1 MVMQGDH
8 AEGSSPYPR
17 QDRAVVRYLLSA
29 MLVTVIV
36 CVISDLI
43 HHDYSSRYSF
53 GFTAVGIW
61 AFGVTALLFVQLC
74 RPSNQHRKQLVAIA
88 LLVYVGSYVYFTSA
102 GEYQLS
108 QSGKIRYSS
117 GHTVSDVSIW
127 QPRFLHW
134 QPFQDIYMQSTSR
147 GSMLGYYYSPLIIID
162 RQWFHP
168 TRTLIE
174 DEIVPEA
181 DAKSPS
187 IQPEPQAVRL

>member
-1 MVMQGDH
+1 MHSNH
-8 AEGSSPYPR
+8 AEGSSPQPR

-29 MLVTVIV
+29 MLVTVSV
-36 CVISDLI
+36 CVIFDLI
-43 HHDYSSRYSF
+43 HHDYSSCYAF

-61 AFGVTALLFVQLC
+61 AFGVTALQFVHLC
-74 RPSNQHRKQLVAIA
+74 RPSNQHRKQVFAIA
-88 LLVYVGSYVYFTSA
+88 LHVYVGSYVYFTSA
-102 GEYQLS
+102 GEYQLR
-108 QSGKIRYSS
+108 QSGKIRYSF
-117 GHTVSDVSIW
+117 GHPVSDVSIW

-162 RQWFHP
+162 RQWFHA

-174 DEIVPEA
+174 DEIMPEA

-187 IQPEPQAVRL
+187 IQSEPRALRL